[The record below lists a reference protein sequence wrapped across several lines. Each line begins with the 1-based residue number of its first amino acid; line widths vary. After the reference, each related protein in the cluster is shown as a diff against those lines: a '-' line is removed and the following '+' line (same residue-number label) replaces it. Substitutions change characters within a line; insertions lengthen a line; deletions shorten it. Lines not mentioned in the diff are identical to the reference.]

1 MRYVKYGFGK
11 AHKVKAKL
19 SVHSINRIKKRLGIK
34 NKYKCKEF
42 INSATKKGILL
53 ADIPR
58 IPRYKQF
65 SSYMYSIV
73 KNTKNK
79 CHRNAFIIVSMD
91 GTVITCLN
99 VHERFKDIFFDIVE
113 FLKNKET
120 SL

>member
-19 SVHSINRIKKRLGIK
+19 SIHSINRIKKRLGIK

-58 IPRYKQF
+58 IPKYKQF

-73 KNTKNK
+73 KNTKK
-79 CHRNAFIIVSMD
+79 
-91 GTVITCLN
+91 
-99 VHERFKDIFFDIVE
+99 
-113 FLKNKET
+113 LKAIDYMKKFPLDT
-120 SL
+120 IQSIYIGMHL